1 MLLLLAVFPQAVW
14 VIIVISSLTVASL
27 FLGTSIVDFLNSS
40 VVTTIEST
48 TVSLQVVQI
57 VSDLVVAFSVVI
69 HVVHSQE
76 VYFPT
81 VIVCNI
87 NQIKKSL
94 FSSLRKS
101 AALADV
107 ETGEIEDLLYQQER
121 RIHVQKQWVF
131 NSVRNQC

>member
-1 MLLLLAVFPQAVW
+1 MVSHHGTLDSRAMNYIPCPFTPHTFL
-14 VIIVISSLTVASL
+14 ITYLTSY
-27 FLGTSIVDFLNSS
+27 FIDRPP
-40 VVTTIEST
+40 
-48 TVSLQVVQI
+48 
-57 VSDLVVAFSVVI
+57 VI
-69 HVVHSQE
+69 HFVHSCLQE

>member
-1 MLLLLAVFPQAVW
+1 MAV
-14 VIIVISSLTVASL
+14 
-27 FLGTSIVDFLNSS
+27 
-40 VVTTIEST
+40 
-48 TVSLQVVQI
+48 
-57 VSDLVVAFSVVI
+57 SVVI

-94 FSSLRKS
+94 FASLRKS

-107 ETGEIEDLLYQQER
+107 ETGEIEDLLYQQE
-121 RIHVQKQWVF
+121 
-131 NSVRNQC
+131 S